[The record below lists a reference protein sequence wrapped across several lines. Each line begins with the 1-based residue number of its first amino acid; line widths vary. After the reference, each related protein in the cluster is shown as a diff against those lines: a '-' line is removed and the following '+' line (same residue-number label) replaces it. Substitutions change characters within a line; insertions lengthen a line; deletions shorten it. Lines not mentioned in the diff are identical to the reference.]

1 VKVENFH
8 IPIASEPSLYQN
20 SYAQTNAERSFK
32 QYLDEEKNRIGLL
45 FSPWGQHDFSSWFAY
60 PDSTKNPESL
70 IGNIPL
76 FSDMES
82 SYESRGSSSRSENVF
97 GSQSPTI
104 TQQVI
109 NQIANNAASQP
120 NQISL
125 QQLLMKSGWLTPNL
139 EAHHFFYQA
148 QLQGKLLNKL
158 DLQSLVDQIIS
169 QVKMVKEKGKTQ
181 LALTLKPENLGEI
194 LLTLTSRSGMV
205 SIQIQGPE
213 ETLKL
218 ISEDLKELELA
229 LKKANINLAEIKIGE
244 TKEVGK
250 HV

>member
-1 VKVENFH
+1 MKVENFQ
-8 IPIASEPSLYQN
+8 IPIASEPGLYQS
-20 SYAQTNAERSFK
+20 SYVQTHADRSFQ

-45 FSPWGQHDFSSWFAY
+45 FSPWAQTNFSSWFGYA
-60 PDSTKNPESL
+60 DSSKL
-70 IGNIPL
+70 ISNINL
-76 FSDMES
+76 FSDTES
-82 SYESRGSSSRSENVF
+82 SYETRGNSARSENVF
-97 GSQSPTI
+97 GSQNPTI

-109 NQIANNAASQP
+109 NQIANNASSQP

-125 QQLLMKSGWLTPNL
+125 QQILMKSGWLTPNL
-139 EAHHFFYQA
+139 EAHPFFYQA
-148 QLQGKLLNKL
+148 QLQGKLLSKL
-158 DLQSLVDQIIS
+158 DLQSLVDQIVS
-169 QVKMVKEKGKTQ
+169 QVKLVKEKGKTELV
-181 LALTLKPENLGEI
+181 LALKPENLGEI

-205 SIQIQGPE
+205 SIQIRGPE

-218 ISEDLKELELA
+218 ISEELKELELA